1 MFSPQEQQQAY
12 NVSGFF
18 YTGTP
23 VILSNSPLG
32 ARGMKLKIDNESIAQ
47 EFFEDSIL
55 LGIVAP
61 VKNYLMSWHLNQVLG
76 FDFRIKHEYEIQLS
90 KKTRQYFFSIYE
102 YKVPSISLTHYLY
115 NNQFDGE
122 YLLPE
127 FKHLDFLWLIKG
139 DPLSPD
145 ELKDLIQSIKSLQG
159 VQLVIE
165 MTNEKIKN
173 KQHLIF

>member
-1 MFSPQEQQQAY
+1 MATSQ
-12 NVSGFF
+12 
-18 YTGTP
+18 
-23 VILSNSPLG
+23 
-32 ARGMKLKIDNESIAQ
+32 KLKIDNEALAE
-47 EFFEDSIL
+47 EFFEDAAL

-61 VKNYLMSWHLNQVLG
+61 LKDYQFSWQLNRSLG
-76 FDFRIKHEYEIQLS
+76 FSFRVNNDIEIQLT
-90 KKTRQYFFSIYE
+90 KKQRKYFFSIYE
-102 YKVPSISLTHYLY
+102 FLVPNISLSHYLY

-139 DPLSPD
+139 DPVSSADLSA
-145 ELKDLIQSIKSLQG
+145 LMQSIRSLPG
-159 VQLVIE
+159 VQLVTE

>member
-1 MFSPQEQQQAY
+1 
-12 NVSGFF
+12 
-18 YTGTP
+18 
-23 VILSNSPLG
+23 
-32 ARGMKLKIDNESIAQ
+32 MKLRIDNETLAQ

-61 VKNYLMSWHLNQVLG
+61 VKDYQLSWQLNQLLG
-76 FDFRIKHEYEIQLS
+76 FDFRLNNDFEIQL
-90 KKTRQYFFSIYE
+90 KRKTRTYFFSIYE
-102 YKVPSISLTHYLY
+102 YNIPAVSLTHYLY

-139 DPLSPD
+139 EGEPVSS
-145 ELKDLIQSIKSLQG
+145 EEQKNLIQSIKMLPG